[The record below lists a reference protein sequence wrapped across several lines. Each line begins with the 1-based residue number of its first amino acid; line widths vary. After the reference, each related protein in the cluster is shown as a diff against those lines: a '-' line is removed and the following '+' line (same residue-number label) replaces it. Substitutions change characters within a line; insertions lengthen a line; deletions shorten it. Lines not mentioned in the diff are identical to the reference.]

1 MTEYRFYPLDAG
13 RLARRAQLLVCE
25 NDLEA
30 IENAK
35 RLMNG
40 HAEVWDGARFVAT
53 IRPRGPER
61 AGS

>member
-1 MTEYRFYPLDAG
+1 MPEYRCYPLDAG
-13 RLARRAQLLVCE
+13 RLARPAQVLVCE

-40 HAEVWDGARFVAT
+40 HAEV
-53 IRPRGPER
+53 
-61 AGS
+61 

>member
-1 MTEYRFYPLDAG
+1 MPEYRCYPLDAG
-13 RLARRAQLLVCE
+13 RLARPAQVLVCE

-53 IRPRGPER
+53 IRPRGSER
-61 AGS
+61 ASS